1 MLGHPRA
8 RNDLG
13 RSGVTYCVG
22 IKIKEGLIALSDGR
36 VTSGNQVSHAR
47 KLTLHGAEDGR
58 FMVMTSGLRSVRDKT
73 LAYLERDMRAPGA
86 KPFRRVLDA
95 VDGFCGALRQVKLE
109 DQEALEAAALPLNL
123 HCIMGGQLIDDAEPG
138 LYMIYPEGN
147 WIACDERTPY
157 LSVGSTS
164 YGKPILDRAL
174 SYDTPMQV
182 ALKIAYLSFDS
193 TRFSAADVGY
203 PIDLATLTTADRKI
217 RLAEL
222 DYDDL
227 MEQRQW
233 WNSHITQL
241 AGQLPDGPWVGKL
254 LP

>member
-1 MLGHPRA
+1 MG
-8 RNDLG
+8 
-13 RSGVTYCVG
+13 SGCQGTIGKKRVTYCVG
-22 IKIKEGLIALSDGR
+22 IKIREGLIALSDGR

-95 VDGFCGALRQVKLE
+95 VDGFCNALRQVKIE

-123 HCIMGGQLIDDAEPG
+123 HCIMGGQLVDDHEPG

-203 PIDLATLTTADRKI
+203 PIDLATLTTNDRKI

-241 AGQLPDGPWVGKL
+241 AGQLPDGPWIGKL

>member
-1 MLGHPRA
+1 
-8 RNDLG
+8 
-13 RSGVTYCVG
+13 VTYCVG
-22 IKIKEGLIALSDGR
+22 IKIREGLVVLSDGR

-47 KLTLHGAEDGR
+47 KLTLHGAEGGR

-73 LAYLERDMRAPGA
+73 LAYLERDMRAPDVE
-86 KPFRRVLDA
+86 PYRRILDA
-95 VDGFCGALRQVKLE
+95 VEGFCKALRQVKRE

-123 HCIMGGQLIDDAEPG
+123 HCIMGGQLVDDAEPG
-138 LYMIYPEGN
+138 LFMIYPEGN

-157 LSVGSTS
+157 LSVGSTA

-174 SYDTPMQV
+174 KYDTPMQA

-203 PIDLATLTTADRKI
+203 PIDLATLSAQDGKI

-222 DYDDL
+222 EYDDL
-227 MEQRQW
+227 LEQRQW
-233 WNSHITQL
+233 WNSHITEL
-241 AGQLPDGPWVGKL
+241 TGQLPDGPWVGKL